1 MGLRQWIKRL
11 ERSATGE
18 LESFELRD
26 GSRHYYDSAGGELFL
41 HAMRCLRASFATEG
55 KAYPDPPETIQALT
69 RVAVRDRAQALEQSA
84 GDTFPYD
91 RQAFI
96 ERGELVERS
105 MVASEAGK
113 RLRYREGDDLHES

>member
-11 ERSATGE
+11 EHSASGE

-26 GSRHYYDSAGGELFL
+26 GSRHYYDAAGGECFL
-41 HAMRCLRASFATEG
+41 HAMRCVRAESEG
-55 KAYPDPPETIQALT
+55 KPYPKPPQTIQALT
-69 RVAVRDRAQALEQSA
+69 SVAARDRGAALEHLA
-84 GDTFPYD
+84 TDTFPYD